1 MRLFTLLLLSFSL
14 CAAPLAAQQPEYN
27 FYRWSEKPAATT
39 IPTNLD
45 TLKPYCFFSHSQ
57 TEVTMGGGD
66 GAQSGP
72 EWHILLHQKIY
83 FPGWQAMRALSK
95 TKIPGMT
102 LSMEARLYEPTGALI
117 DSMTSHLLVDSEE
130 PNGGIRFTGRMPGA
144 VLEYIVISRVPF
156 QAFFEYA
163 WNHPVAAQA
172 SAQLIIPENFTS
184 QYRAYFTQTTFE
196 RSVRDGK
203 LFLTSRL
210 PPMSADVFDE
220 SGAFGT
226 YTPRLRYTVFPPG
239 STPKDLW
246 GRVHQSVMTQMD
258 ETPLI
263 PRGQKKPISA
273 DRVLRKAGVT
283 KKTTVMWIPGM
294 LQRHISKDP
303 TLEKLTSYQRINLLH
318 RCLAKVG
325 IPHRFYF
332 GSPAPAPPFDT
343 TFTWFP
349 DLNNLLVYLPV
360 SGEWIPWHMMG
371 IAKSPPDLYLG
382 RTCLVMDANMPG
394 KPSSGYRFES
404 VPHPCDWGNEESS
417 DLYWNGDSV
426 MRFMRHY
433 KGFPA
438 REFTQYGSL
447 EPELR
452 SNLDIAIARSFAPDA
467 WLLEAK
473 AESLGSPVPEHMI
486 FNGRFSSRSMVEF
499 QDSVIYLHAGRFL
512 GFTDTTDH
520 PQWRST
526 PIDVLGRFSR
536 VKNLYI
542 QIPKGWELAEM
553 PFKDTTFQYMSKS
566 SSCPLQ
572 PDLYFTLRI
581 EPAGKDQIR
590 IYRGDSYLYS
600 SYSGE
605 GAAQFWQQSKMGNDL
620 LPIAL
625 KFRKKR

>member
-1 MRLFTLLLLSFSL
+1 MRFSQLLLSVFSC
-14 CAAPLAAQQPEYN
+14 CALPVFAQQAEYT
-27 FYRWSEKPAATT
+27 FYRWSEKPTAERLPAAT
-39 IPTNLD
+39 D
-45 TLKPYCFFSHSQ
+45 TLQPVCFFSHSQ
-57 TEVTMGGGD
+57 TEVVMMNT
-66 GAQSGP
+66 QERSGP
-72 EWHILLHQKIY
+72 EWHVLLHQKIY
-83 FPGWQAMRALSK
+83 FPSWQSMRSLSQMRVSGF
-95 TKIPGMT
+95 TMHT
-102 LSMEARLYEPTGALI
+102 QARLYEPNGRLI
-117 DSMTSHLLVDSEE
+117 DTLTSNLLADHEA
-130 PNGGIRFTGRMPGA
+130 PNSSIRFTGRMPGT
-144 VLEYIVISRVPF
+144 VLEYIIISRLPF
-156 QAFFEYA
+156 QGFFEYA

-172 SAQLIIPENFTS
+172 SAQLILPENFLC
-184 QYRAYFTQTTFE
+184 QQRAYYTGTTFE

-203 LFLTSRL
+203 LFLSSRL
-210 PPMSADVFDE
+210 PAMSADVFSE

-226 YTPRLRYTVFPPG
+226 YTPRLRYLVFPPG
-239 STPKDLW
+239 TPQKDQW
-246 GRVHQSVMTQMD
+246 GRIYRNVMAKMD
-258 ETPLI
+258 QAPLI
-263 PRGQKKPISA
+263 PEGQKKAVRPE
-273 DRVLRKAGVT
+273 RVLRQAGIG
-283 KKTTVMWIPGM
+283 KKSEVMWIPGM
-294 LQRHISKDP
+294 LQRHISSDKS
-303 TLEKLTSYQRINLLH
+303 LARLSANQRISLLH
-318 RCLAKVG
+318 RCLAKQG

-343 TFTWFP
+343 TFVWFP
-349 DLNNLLVYLPV
+349 DLNEMLIYLPV
-360 SGEWIPWHMMG
+360 NGEWIPGHLMG
-371 IAKSPPDLYLG
+371 IARNPPDLYLG
-382 RTCLVMDANMPG
+382 RTCFAIDATLPG
-394 KPSSGYRFES
+394 KPSSGYRFEA
-404 VPHPCDWGNEESS
+404 VPHPCNWVNEETSE
-417 DLYWNGDSV
+417 LHWNGDSV

-452 SNLDIAIARSFAPDA
+452 SNLDIAIARSFASDA

-473 AESLGSPVPEHMI
+473 AKSLGSPVPEHMI
-486 FNGRFSSRSMVEF
+486 FNGRFSSRSLVEF

-536 VKNLYI
+536 IKNLYI

-553 PFKDTTFQYMSKS
+553 PFKDTTFQYTSKS

-572 PDLYFTLRI
+572 PDLYFTLKI

-590 IYRGDSYLYS
+590 IYRGDSYLFS